1 MGEWGP
7 KSILVG
13 YDGSEGSR
21 MAVDLA
27 ATMASKFEAK
37 VVVVSAFK
45 HQSRTIEP
53 GLKATREIEE
63 AHEMADQMVKHLSD
77 LGVVAE
83 KDVLEGPPSDALLN
97 VANVRNVEL
106 IVVGSRGLNPVSELL
121 LGSTSEK
128 VVRHAR
134 VPVLIAR

>member
-21 MAVDLA
+21 MAADLA
-27 ATMASKFEAK
+27 ATVASKFGAK
-37 VVVVSAFK
+37 LVVMSAFK

-53 GLKATREIEE
+53 GAKATKEIEE
-63 AHEMADQMVKHLSD
+63 ANEMADQMVKHLTD
-77 LGVVAE
+77 QGIEAE
-83 KDVLEGPPSDALLN
+83 KDVLEGPASDALLN

-106 IVVGSRGLNPVSELL
+106 IVVGSRGLNPVQELL

>member
-13 YDGSEGSR
+13 YDGSDGSS

-27 ATMASKFEAK
+27 ATVAAKFGAM
-37 VVVVSAFK
+37 VIVVSAFK

-53 GLKATREIEE
+53 GMKATKEIEE
-63 AHEMADQMVKHLSD
+63 ANEMADQMVKRLTD
-77 LGVVAE
+77 QGIVAE
-83 KDVLEGPPSDALLN
+83 KDILEGPPADALLN
-97 VANVRNVEL
+97 VARVRDAGL

-128 VVRHAR
+128 VVRHAH

>member
-13 YDGSEGSR
+13 YDGSDGSR
-21 MAVDLA
+21 MAIDLA
-27 ATMASKFEAK
+27 ANVASKFGAR

-53 GLKATREIEE
+53 GMKATRDIEE
-63 AHEMADQMVKHLSD
+63 TNEMADQVVKQLTD
-77 LGVVAE
+77 RGIVAE
-83 KDVLEGPPSDALLN
+83 KDVLEGPASDALLS
-97 VANVRNVEL
+97 VADVRNVEL
-106 IVVGSRGLNPVSELL
+106 IVVGSRGLNPVQELL

-128 VVRHAR
+128 VVRHAH